1 MRFTFICWKALAEA
15 VMISDLSK
23 EVQMMCFFG
32 NKQTGGNMDL
42 RILFFFFFGLINIS
56 EGRTA
61 GCTWGRLFCPGF
73 LPSSLAVVTGDTE
86 GAVQPLSAPPNPG
99 CLLLDTKPPFP
110 LKLWL

>member
-42 RILFFFFFGLINIS
+42 RILFFFFFW
-56 EGRTA
+56 T
-61 GCTWGRLFCPGF
+61 
-73 LPSSLAVVTGDTE
+73 D
-86 GAVQPLSAPPNPG
+86 
-99 CLLLDTKPPFP
+99 
-110 LKLWL
+110 